1 MNIVYE
7 GMDSG
12 MDVAKQG
19 QAYSFLLGLYVRLP
33 TPTLIEK
40 CNNNQ

>member
-19 QAYSFLLGLYVRLP
+19 QAYSFLLGYVRLP